1 MLPRIQ
7 YAQTEDRVSIAFWT
21 MGEGVPIVLMYP
33 PGFSNIQYEWDMPEA
48 RATYEAVSQWATV
61 VRFDHRNNGLSERG
75 VADVSLEA
83 YERDLAGVLDRL
95 EITRAH
101 IFAGT
106 DCGKVALHF
115 AATRPERVA
124 SLTLFRTNPGPGSSA
139 AAPGW
144 SSLYPLLEKNWQLF
158 TDLLATALNGLD
170 APEQTARVARY
181 VRESVTAEEFQTA
194 NVSLAQID
202 VQELL
207 PDVKT
212 PVLVLHRMDTPFFA
226 IDRARQL
233 VATIPDARLSVL
245 PGKSPFAWD
254 EAVVEASRSFILE
267 VAAAENRARFGLRSG
282 TAFRTILFTDIERHG
297 DLLRRLGDVRGRE
310 LLREHERITRDALR
324 AHGGSEV
331 KSMGDGFLAS
341 FGSAQRAL
349 ECAIALQRALK
360 EEGLG
365 VDEQELPN
373 GVRVRVGINA
383 GEPIAEDDDLFGTA
397 VIAAARLAAL
407 AEGGEILV
415 ANVVRELVAGKGFL
429 FNDRGEQPLR
439 GLEDP
444 VRVWQLRW

>member
-7 YAQTEDRVSIAFWT
+7 YAQTSDRASIAFWSI
-21 MGEGVPIVLMYP
+21 GEGVPIVIMYP
-33 PGFSNIQYEWDMPEA
+33 PGFSNIQYEWDVPEA
-48 RATYEAVSQWATV
+48 RACYESVAEWATV
-61 VRFDHRNNGLSERG
+61 IRFDHRNNGLSERG
-75 VADVSLEA
+75 IEDVSVDA

-95 EITRAH
+95 DLERVH

-106 DCGKVALHF
+106 DCGKVAIQF
-115 AATRPERVA
+115 AAKNPGRVA
-124 SLTLFRTNPGPGSSA
+124 SLTLFRTNPGAGTSA
-139 AAPGW
+139 GAPGW
-144 SSLYPLLEKNWQLF
+144 SSLLPLLEKNWPLF
-158 TDLLATALNGLD
+158 TDLLATAINGLD
-170 APEQTARVARY
+170 DGAQTARIARY
-181 VRESVTAEEFQTA
+181 VRESVTAEEFQAA
-194 NVSLAQID
+194 NIAMAAGD
-202 VQELL
+202 VQALL
-207 PDVKT
+207 PEVKC

-254 EAVVEASRSFILE
+254 QPVVDTCRSFILD
-267 VAAAENRARFGLRSG
+267 VAAAENRARFGIRSG
-282 TAFRTILFTDIERHG
+282 NAFRTILFTDIERHG
-297 DLLRRLGDVRGRE
+297 DLLRALGDHVGRE
-310 LLREHERITRDALR
+310 LLREHERITREALK

-349 ECAIALQRALK
+349 ECAISLQRALHA
-360 EEGLG
+360 EALGGEMEG
-365 VDEQELPN
+365 LPN
-373 GVRVRVGINA
+373 GLRVRVGINA

-397 VIAAARLAAL
+397 VIAAARVAAL

-444 VRVWQLRW
+444 VRVWELRW

>member
-7 YAQTEDRVSIAFWT
+7 YAQTSDRVSIAYWA
-21 MGEGVPIVLMYP
+21 MGDGVPIVVMYP
-33 PGFSNIQYEWDMPEA
+33 PGFSNIQFEWELPEA
-48 RATYEAVSQWATV
+48 RALYESVSQWATLI
-61 VRFDHRNNGLSERG
+61 RFDHRNNGLSERG
-75 VADVSLEA
+75 VQDVSLEA
-83 YERDLAGVLDRL
+83 FERDLQGVLDRL
-95 EITRAH
+95 DIGRAH

-106 DCGKVALHF
+106 DCGKVAIHF
-115 AATRPERVA
+115 AATQPHRVA
-124 SLTLFRTNPGPGSSA
+124 SLTLFRTNPGVGSSA

-144 SSLYPLLEKNWQLF
+144 SSLMPLLDKNWQLF
-158 TDLLATALNGLD
+158 TDLLATALNGLED
-170 APEQTARVARY
+170 GEQTSRIARY
-181 VRESVTAEEFQTA
+181 VRESVTAGEFQAA
-194 NVSLAQID
+194 NVALAAAD
-202 VQELL
+202 VQECL
-207 PDVKT
+207 PAVKA
-212 PVLVLHRMDTPFFA
+212 PALVLHRMDSPFFA

-233 VATIPDARLSVL
+233 VATMPDARLSVL

-254 EAVVEASRSFILE
+254 NGVVEAARSFILE

-282 TAFRTILFTDIERHG
+282 NAFRTILFTDIEKHG
-297 DLLRRLGDVRGRE
+297 DLLRALGDVRGRQ
-310 LLREHERITRDALR
+310 LLREHERITREALK

-349 ECAIALQRALK
+349 ECAIALQRALH

-365 VDEQELPN
+365 ADMEGLPN
-373 GVRVRVGINA
+373 GLRVRVGINA

-397 VIAAARLAAL
+397 VIAAARIAAL

-444 VRVWQLRW
+444 VRIWQLRW